1 MKPVARRPVP
11 SRWRVPVESDLHCDV
26 LGGAPPPRAAGVD
39 QRHVARV
46 AKTKGQLARVSRAT
60 REILLTNR
68 GSQVQVFPRDFDLAD
83 SRIARLFRAP
93 LRICRGVLRATT
105 VSIRCVHL
113 KYAGSAARRG
123 AVHGQRRNCSTS
135 CSTRSGFESD
145 ATKSRLPGPQ
155 RFRAPSHRA
164 AVSQS
169 VGASAGKVRIDGGG
183 AGSDSSE
190 RRGAKTGD
198 VGLVDEHERLVQ
210 AQRPHRAVDG
220 A

>member
-1 MKPVARRPVP
+1 MCSAVGRPLERRGSTSVMLRG
-11 SRWRVPVESDLHCDV
+11 SLRQTDNS
-26 LGGAPPPRAAGVD
+26 
-39 QRHVARV
+39 
-46 AKTKGQLARVSRAT
+46 RVSRAT

-113 KYAGSAARRG
+113 KYAGSAAMRG

-135 CSTRSGFESD
+135 RSTRSGFESD

-155 RFRAPSHRA
+155 RFAPRPIERPSR
-164 AVSQS
+164 S
-169 VGASAGKVRIDGGG
+169 R
-183 AGSDSSE
+183 SE
-190 RRGAKTGD
+190 RRRERYASTPAGRGATPQNGAGPMTGD